1 MTRDLEETLAELGP
15 GYRDVVSRLKAAPC
29 PWAEPPKAEGRPDAG
44 ACGGRGGRGRGAFG
58 WPAGSLAAAS
68 LLAAVGLCA
77 VFGVS
82 RKPAPARAPAAAPV
96 YTVRATT
103 AENEYRLALVRDDAA
118 VQEMIRTQNPDGSWK
133 NDFLTKRNAEAL
145 KGCRSPEAQLAYRK
159 AVRNLRA
166 RGLL

>member
-15 GYRDVVSRLKAAPC
+15 DYRAVVERLKAAPC
-29 PWAEPPKAEGRPDAG
+29 PWAGVAERAPRG
-44 ACGGRGGRGRGAFG
+44 ACGRRVGRGFT
-58 WPAGSLAAAS
+58 WSAGYLAAAS
-68 LLAAVGLCA
+68 LLAVVGLCA

-82 RKPAPARAPAAAPV
+82 RARNAQPTACARV

-103 AENEYRLALVRDDAA
+103 AENEYRLALIRDDAA

-145 KGCRSPEAQLAYRK
+145 KDCRSPEAQVAYKK
-159 AVRNLRA
+159 ALRNLRA

>member
-1 MTRDLEETLAELGP
+1 MTEDLERTLNELGP
-15 GYRDVVSRLKAAPC
+15 GCREVVERLKAAPC
-29 PWAEPPKAEGRPDAG
+29 PWADVAKRAERRVGGARG
-44 ACGGRGGRGRGAFG
+44 ACGRGIVRTVGY
-58 WPAGSLAAAS
+58 LAAAS
-68 LLAAVGLCA
+68 LLAVAGLCV

-82 RKPAPARAPAAAPV
+82 RAREAPAARARV

-103 AENEYRLALVRDDAA
+103 AENEYRLALIRDDAA

-133 NDFLTKRNAEAL
+133 NDFLTRRNAEAL

-159 AVRNLRA
+159 ALRNLRA